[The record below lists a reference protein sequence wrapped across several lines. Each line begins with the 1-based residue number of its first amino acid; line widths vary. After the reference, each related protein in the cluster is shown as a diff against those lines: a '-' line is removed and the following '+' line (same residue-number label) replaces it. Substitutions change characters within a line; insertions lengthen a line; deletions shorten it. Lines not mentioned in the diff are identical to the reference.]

1 MSIEVNGEHLGG
13 VRSFTAP
20 LGCELPLTDLLGLWG
35 PQTRTGVGLIT
46 QRTGGPT
53 DIADLEICGKV
64 TPMEHKTA
72 CKVAT
77 TGLQDPNVL
86 KSDPMWPEVP
96 DEQTW
101 IWTK

>member
-1 MSIEVNGEHLGG
+1 M
-13 VRSFTAP
+13 
-20 LGCELPLTDLLGLWG
+20 
-35 PQTRTGVGLIT
+35 T

-53 DIADLEICGKV
+53 DIADLEISGEN

-96 DEQTW
+96 DEQTR
-101 IWTK
+101 IWKNDQKSTFEFFASDSRSSCGGHWCCS